1 MHDCRAQ
8 LERLPDGSL
17 RATLYRDGQP
27 ERHEWVRSRRRG
39 RRRVADLL
47 CSAIDTD
54 LDALHRRHVAA
65 AATTKEHCGGTGR
78 NDVPERD

>member
-1 MHDCRAQ
+1 MHDYRAQ

-17 RATLYRDGQP
+17 RATLYRDELP
-27 ERHEWVRSRRRG
+27 VRHEWVRSRRRG

-54 LDALHRRHVAA
+54 LDGQGPGQPSGSSAKKPARPSSRL
-65 AATTKEHCGGTGR
+65 GR
-78 NDVPERD
+78 PTRV